1 MKKQNQKPRIEYK
14 TPKHPKGG
22 WYVIELTDGVET
34 WRSSNFS
41 TLESCK
47 DRIEMRKEL
56 KDRIL
61 VRKEKQRPR
70 AEIKPFYNKGNVIA
84 KRIKKSY
91 VKYATKFR
99 EYLALRATET
109 NSERKQDFSI
119 TDIHQI
125 FGLYPTALKRLVE
138 SGEIPKPNN
147 GKNSKGKTVW
157 RFNFEQLK
165 NLAEYFESQ
174 ILQENKTKLEKTK

>member
-70 AEIKPFYNKGNVIA
+70 AEIKPFHNKGNVIA

-109 NSERKQDFSI
+109 NQDFSI

-147 GKNSKGKTVW
+147 RKNLQGKTVW
-157 RFNFEQLK
+157 HFNFEQLK
-165 NLAEYFESQ
+165 ALAEYFESQ
-174 ILQENKTKLEKTK
+174 LPQKNTASL

>member
-34 WRSSNFS
+34 WKSSNFS

-47 DRIEMRKEL
+47 DRIEMRKKL
-56 KDRIL
+56 KDRTL
-61 VRKEKQRPR
+61 AHKEKQRPH
-70 AEIKPFYNKGNVIA
+70 AETKPFYNQGNTIT

-174 ILQENKTKLEKTK
+174 TLQENKTKLEKTK